1 MIPRI
6 LPFDTRT
13 EEWRLYIYV
22 RKLLSLIKDLCINYT
37 SVTFGCNLRD
47 EDWFSF
53 TVLGIKVTEVSL
65 QTAEKTSLISVE

>member
-47 EDWFSF
+47 ED
-53 TVLGIKVTEVSL
+53 
-65 QTAEKTSLISVE
+65 